1 MMKTA
6 ALIAITIAAGSTF
19 SRAQVRIEEERPAI
33 SVPLPIPEV
42 VERLDRPVV
51 EERRKIE
58 TDGRGPRGGCDA
70 KSVTKRERGET
81 KTVTK
86 ENCGGS

>member
-1 MMKTA
+1 MMKATA
-6 ALIAITIAAGSTF
+6 LAFAVLASGTLGAT
-19 SRAQVRIEEERPAI
+19 AQGVKVE
-33 SVPLPIPEV
+33 VPGVKVETPRV
-42 VERLDRPVV
+42 DVERRDRPVV

-58 TDGRGPRGGCDA
+58 TDGRGPRGDCDT
-70 KSVTKRERGET
+70 KSVTKREPGET